1 METTELLMP
10 CVPALLVLRAARH
23 PAAPEKAESRCFP
36 AAVLLADVSGFTPLT
51 ERLAQRGSA
60 GAEELSRLLEQLFG
74 PLVEVVAAHGGE
86 ILHFPGDA
94 LLASWPAREVE
105 GALAEAVLRAAECGL
120 ALQRAMREPLMR
132 ELSLSLRVA
141 VGAGEVQAVVV
152 GGVAGRWQVLM
163 RGEPFVQLREAGHA
177 AAPGEVVV
185 SAAAWRCAG
194 ADLVGEAA
202 PAGGARVKS
211 VRAPAPRALSL
222 PALPGGA
229 DAALRPFVSRV
240 LRATL
245 EVGVRWLAELRRA
258 TVLFLRLDGLPEE
271 ASDALL
277 PRLSDAVRAMQ
288 EAVYGMGGSVNQ
300 LLVDDK
306 GLVLVAAFGLP
317 TCAHED
323 DAVRAVKA
331 ALQAHTALRTLG
343 STAAIGISTGRVCCG
358 LRGGATRYEYA
369 LMGRTVNLA
378 ARLMQEA
385 RDGILFDEAT
395 AQAVG
400 GRLWVERLPPVRVKG
415 VAEPVPLFRPGGP
428 GETRAPRVDPRALV
442 GRAAERALLDEA
454 LEGFA
459 RGQGGVL
466 VLEGEPGMGKSSLL
480 THVARAARARGLRVL
495 SGAADEAENATVYY
509 AWRAVFTAWLGLS
522 PAAPA
527 EDRRAALRARLAQDP
542 EAVALAPLLNP
553 VLRLDLPDTERTSHL
568 REQPRADAKLSLMV
582 RLLGEAGPTVL
593 LLEDGQWL
601 DSSSWEL
608 LRRVARDLP
617 GWLLVLSTRPLA
629 DNPPPALEFL
639 LRLPSIRRVELPAMA
654 DGDIL
659 ALVCARLGVT
669 RLQEEVATFILEKA
683 EGHPFYSEELAYTL
697 RDNGLLIVE
706 HGECRLA
713 PAAGKLDALGL
724 PSTLEGLITSRIDR
738 LTTVQQLTLKA
749 ASVIGRTFG
758 SRLLGDVHPLPEER
772 ERLAAHLS
780 RLRAQ
785 NLALPVGNT
794 SESLYLFKHAIT
806 QEVAYNLM
814 LFSQR
819 RRIHEAV
826 ARWYERTHTEELP
839 LLYPRLAHHW
849 LHANV
854 RSKALEALE
863 KAGEHALATYAPSE
877 AARFFSKALELEAE
891 GPERVEP
898 SRRARWER
906 RLGRALRWLGRP
918 EARRHLYRALELL
931 GHPLPEGRGALAMG
945 TLRGAARQL
954 LARMGLVRPPRGD
967 VDREAWKEAAEA
979 CSDLGLMA
987 YYELDMPRLAYLVFQ
1002 MANFAD
1008 RSGVAS
1014 LRARAYASLTVAMGG
1029 VPAHGAA
1036 RAYSRASLALASEAK
1051 DPHALGL
1058 SRQSLS
1064 LYLMEAGR
1072 FAEAEET
1079 VKESI
1084 AGFTRL
1090 GNLRQAD
1097 EASMML
1103 LNLHIIQGRLT
1114 EAAAMAAAMLASAR
1128 RREDAQLAMWVRED
1142 QGRVLW
1148 REGRVAEAARQ
1159 WETVERELDAHS
1171 VTSLPGAL
1179 ALAWLRQGLPERAR
1193 ALAEARVEQVLRIP
1207 VTIPI
1212 LDGYSGLTET
1222 FLELWLVAR
1231 ERNEQEAPALERLA
1245 RRCCEA
1251 LERGV
1256 RACAAAR
1263 PAARLGRGRLL
1274 LAEGRRRAARRR
1286 FEEAARAARALGMP
1300 WEAAAAHRLLAGLG
1314 EADRDWH
1321 LAESQRLMPG

>member
-1 METTELLMP
+1 MLVP
-10 CVPALLVLRAARH
+10 CVPMLVVHRAARH
-23 PAAPEKAESRCFP
+23 PAAPEQAESRCFP
-36 AAVLLADVSGFTPLT
+36 AAVLFADVSGFTPLT

-74 PLVEVVAAHGGE
+74 PLVEVVTAHGGE

-94 LLASWPAREVE
+94 LLASWPGREGE

-132 ELSLSLRVA
+132 ELSLALRVA
-141 VGAGEVQAVVV
+141 VGAGLVQAVVV
-152 GGVAGRWQVLM
+152 GGVSGRWQVLV
-163 RGEPFVQLREAGHA
+163 RGEPFVQLREAGSA
-177 AAPGEVVV
+177 AVPGEVVV

-194 ADLVGEAA
+194 ADLVGEATSL
-202 PAGGARVKS
+202 GGARVKS
-211 VRAPAPRALSL
+211 VRAPAPRALCPPEL
-222 PALPGGA
+222 PEGA
-229 DAALRPFVSRV
+229 DAALWPFVSRV

-245 EVGVRWLAELRRA
+245 EVGAGWLAELRRA
-258 TVLFLRLDGLPEE
+258 TVLFLRLDGLAEE
-271 ASDALL
+271 ASNALL
-277 PRLSDAVRAMQ
+277 PWLSDAVRAMQ
-288 EAVYGMGGSVNQ
+288 EAVYGLGGSVNQ

-323 DAVRAVKA
+323 DAARAVKA
-331 ALQAHTALRTLG
+331 ALQAHTALRRQG
-343 STAAIGISTGRVCCG
+343 ATAAIGIATGRVCCG

-400 GRLWVERLPPVRVKG
+400 ERLLVERLPPVRVKG
-415 VAEPVPLFRPGGP
+415 VAEPVPLFRPGGLAQP
-428 GETRAPRVDPRALV
+428 RAPRADPHALV

-459 RGQGGVL
+459 RGQGGVH
-466 VLEGEPGMGKSSLL
+466 VLEGEAGVGKSSLL
-480 THVARAARARGLRVL
+480 THVARGARARGLRVL
-495 SGAADEAENATVYY
+495 SGVADEAENATVYY
-509 AWRAVFTAWLGLS
+509 AWRAVFTAWLGLP
-522 PAAPA
+522 PATSA
-527 EDRRAALRARLAQDP
+527 EDRRAALWARLAGDP
-542 EAVALAPLLNP
+542 EAEALAPLLNP
-553 VLRLDLPDTERTSHL
+553 VLRLDLPDTERTTHL
-568 REQPRADAKLSLMV
+568 RDQTRADAKLSLMV
-582 RLLGEAGPTVL
+582 RLLRETGPAVL

-639 LRLPSIRRVELPAMA
+639 LRLPSTRRVVLSAMA
-654 DGDIL
+654 DEDIL

-669 RLQEEVATFILEKA
+669 RLQEEVAAFILAKA

-697 RDNGLLIVE
+697 RDNGLLLME

-713 PAAGKLDALGL
+713 PAAQELDTLGL

-758 SRLLGDVHPLPEER
+758 SRLLGDVHPLPDER
-772 ERLAAHLS
+772 ERLTAHLS

-785 NLALPVGNT
+785 DLALPVGNT

-826 ARWYERTHTEELP
+826 ARWYERMHTEELP

-849 LHANV
+849 LRANV

-877 AARFFSKALELEAE
+877 AVGFFSKALELEAE
-891 GPERVEP
+891 GPEREAP

-918 EARRHLYRALELL
+918 EAGRHLCRALELL
-931 GHPLPEGRGALAMG
+931 GHPVPEERGVLAMG
-945 TLRGAARQL
+945 TLLGAARQL
-954 LARMGLVRPPRGD
+954 LGRAGLVRSPRD
-967 VDREAWKEAAEA
+967 DADREKWVEAAEA
-979 CSDLGLMA
+979 CSDLGLLT
-987 YYELDMPRLAYLVFQ
+987 YYELDMPRLGYFVFQ
-1002 MANFAD
+1002 LANFAD

-1014 LRARAYASLTVAMGG
+1014 LRARAYASLTVLMGA

-1036 RAYSRASLALASEAK
+1036 RAYSRASLELASEAK
-1051 DPHALGL
+1051 DPHGQGL
-1058 SRQSLS
+1058 SRLSLS

-1097 EASMML
+1097 EAGLVL
-1103 LNLHIIQGRLT
+1103 LNLHIVQGRLS
-1114 EAAAMAAAMLASAR
+1114 EAAALAAALVASAR
-1128 RREDAQLAMWVRED
+1128 RREDAQLAAWAGED

-1148 REGRVAEAARQ
+1148 REGRVAEAAKQ
-1159 WETVERELDAHS
+1159 WETVERELDARA
-1171 VTSLPGAL
+1171 VTSLPGSL
-1179 ALAWLRQGLPERAR
+1179 ALAWLRQGHPERAR
-1193 ALAEARVEQVLRIP
+1193 ALAETWAERMFRIP
-1207 VTIPI
+1207 LTIPV
-1212 LDGYSGLTET
+1212 LDGHSAMAET
-1222 FLELWLVAR
+1222 FLDLWLAAR
-1231 ERNEQEAPALERLA
+1231 ERNEREAPALERLA
-1245 RRCCEA
+1245 RRFCEA

-1256 RACAAAR
+1256 RACTAAR
-1263 PAARLGRGRLL
+1263 PAACLVRGRLL

-1286 FEEAARAARALGMP
+1286 FEEAARSARELGMP
-1300 WEAAAAHRLLAGLG
+1300 WEAATAHRLLAGLD
-1314 EADRDWH
+1314 EADREWH
-1321 LAESQRLMPG
+1321 LAESQRLTPG